1 MPATKTPH
9 HAKKPQNFA
18 ELVKGGAG
26 DWVIIDGRFFDPNR
40 KAWVTRCRGCK
51 QSFYAK
57 RRDAKT
63 HSPAC
68 RKRVQRR
75 TLKQNSKLAE
85 EMKTSHEAQL
95 LALGF

>member
-1 MPATKTPH
+1 MPATITPQH
-9 HAKKPQNFA
+9 EKKVQKEA

-26 DWVIIDGRFFDPNR
+26 DWLIVDGKFYDPKR
-40 KAWVTRCRGCK
+40 HAWILKCHGCGK
-51 QSFYAK
+51 SFYAK
-57 RRDAKT
+57 RKDAKT

-75 TLKQNSKLAE
+75 TLKQNQRLNQ
-85 EMKTSHEAQL
+85 EMQTLHKAQL